1 MNIHLLLKQ
10 QKVSKGHEELKRLE
24 GVSAPDADRGT

>member
-10 QKVSKGHEELKRLE
+10 QKILKWHDQLKRLE
-24 GVSAPDADRGT
+24 GVSAPDGDRGT